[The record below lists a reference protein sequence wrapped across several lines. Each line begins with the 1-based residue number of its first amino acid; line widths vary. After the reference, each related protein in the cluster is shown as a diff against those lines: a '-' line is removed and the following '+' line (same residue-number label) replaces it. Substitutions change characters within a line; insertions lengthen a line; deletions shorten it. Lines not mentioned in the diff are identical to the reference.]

1 MLEQSYWKVVLRYG
15 HVGQRNEVFVARYL
29 AFNEEV
35 SLLDVCEIAKE
46 MPGVKHSKLVS
57 FAKKIS
63 YSEYVVGK
71 ELEKENFYL
80 QRLMTH
86 NPAILQDIA

>member
-1 MLEQSYWKVVLRYG
+1 MGNQSYWKVILRYG
-15 HVGQRNEVFVARYL
+15 HVGQKNEVFVARYL

-35 SLLDVCEIAKE
+35 SLLDVCESAKE

-57 FAKKIS
+57 FAKEIN

-71 ELEKENFYL
+71 ESEKENFYL
-80 QRLMTH
+80 QKLTTY
-86 NPAILQDIA
+86 NPVNLQDIA

>member
-15 HVGQRNEVFVARYL
+15 HIGQRNEVFVARYL

-35 SLLDVCEIAKE
+35 SLLNVCETAKQ

-57 FAKKIS
+57 FAKKID
-63 YSEYVVGK
+63 YSEYLVGK
-71 ELEKENFYL
+71 ESEKENFYL
-80 QRLMTH
+80 QKLMSF
-86 NPAILQDIA
+86 NPIIDDVA

>member
-1 MLEQSYWKVVLRYG
+1 M
-15 HVGQRNEVFVARYL
+15 ARYL

-35 SLLDVCEIAKE
+35 SLLDVCECAKE

-57 FAKKIS
+57 FAKEIS

-71 ELEKENFYL
+71 ESEKENFYL
-80 QRLMTH
+80 QKLMTY
-86 NPAILQDIA
+86 NPGILQDIA

>member
-15 HVGQRNEVFVARYL
+15 HIGQRNEVFVARYL

-35 SLLDVCEIAKE
+35 SLLDVCETAKQ

-57 FAKKIS
+57 FAKEID
-63 YSEYVVGK
+63 YSEYLVGK
-71 ELEKENFYL
+71 ESEKENFYL
-80 QRLMTH
+80 QKLMTY
-86 NPAILQDIA
+86 NPIVLEEIA

>member
-15 HVGQRNEVFVARYL
+15 HVGQRKEVYVARYL

-35 SLLDVCEIAKE
+35 SLLDVCECAKE

-57 FAKKIS
+57 FAKKIN
-63 YSEYVVGK
+63 YSEYLKDKKLGK
-71 ELEKENFYL
+71 SVFTKIYCLFSMINSTK
-80 QRLMTH
+80 
-86 NPAILQDIA
+86 

>member
-15 HVGQRNEVFVARYL
+15 HVGQRKEVYVARYL

-35 SLLDVCEIAKE
+35 SLLDVCECAKE

-57 FAKKIS
+57 FAKKID
-63 YSEYVVGK
+63 YTEYLTGK
-71 ELEKENFYL
+71 ESEKENFYL
-80 QRLMTH
+80 QKLKTF
-86 NPAILQDIA
+86 NQIYENVA